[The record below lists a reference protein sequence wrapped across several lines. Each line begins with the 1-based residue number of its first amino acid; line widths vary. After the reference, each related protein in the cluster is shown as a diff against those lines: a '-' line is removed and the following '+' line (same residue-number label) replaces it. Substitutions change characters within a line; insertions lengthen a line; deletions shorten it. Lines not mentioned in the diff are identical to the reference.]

1 MVYNKAKLLLK
12 TRQKFLAETNPVIFP
27 LIYSTVHV
35 DVERFRLTPKTTTFK
50 HKEDHFSI
58 YNLQRQT
65 SQEFQAEAI
74 RDNDLSQS
82 ENRKQVFFLTG
93 L

>member
-12 TRQKFLAETNPVIFP
+12 TRQKYLAEINPVIFP

-35 DVERFRLTPKTTTFK
+35 DVERKTTTFK

-65 SQEFQAEAI
+65 SQGFQAEAI
-74 RDNDLSQS
+74 RNNDLSQS